1 MSFTRLC
8 QEPRLNPDFIV
19 SSIISQVK
27 YVMKTHENRR
37 TGRSNLR
44 QIVLGFV
51 VGAAFG
57 TVTLLVRHTQRQLH
71 VATALNNSQRF
82 DSLIPPPQR
91 KCHCD
96 DARVRGG
103 EDSASTT
110 STRQGSEENATQ
122 DFDPQAPAVI
132 VTKIQGDSTFG
143 ALNQMLCLLKYAYN
157 HRVNYDIVVFS
168 ADPISDENLEAL
180 RATIA
185 PANLNVVV
193 DNPGLQVM
201 VDALPEDQRK
211 HLLQRCGNAR
221 DSSDLVWRTLC
232 NETTSAGSTVMPIAY
247 NWQAEFRALHIWKHP
262 ALTKYKYM
270 LWMDTD
276 AFCTRVWQ
284 KDPIATMRRNDLVL
298 LFDKFP
304 AGRANGVEFVNKT
317 MEAFGHRVCEI
328 AMKNGKLYAVTGYCK
343 RAKFLRQ
350 VYGFFHVTDL
360 DFYRSEPV
368 TKWLKIMIGDSKFS
382 RMYDDQIGV
391 TMPAAYYAGNR
402 SWDMRHHGLHMSVMH
417 NFVMDGNDDERTG
430 SYFRFWEHEAE
441 ETFPEAYGHCKIVV
455 RG

>member
-1 MSFTRLC
+1 
-8 QEPRLNPDFIV
+8 
-19 SSIISQVK
+19 
-27 YVMKTHENRR
+27 MKKPENRK
-37 TGRSNLR
+37 TGRSTLR
-44 QIVLGFV
+44 QVVLGFF
-51 VGAAFG
+51 VGASCG
-57 TVTLLVRHTQRQLH
+57 TVTLLVVHTQRQLQ
-71 VATALNNSQRF
+71 VATISNNNPMF
-82 DSLIPPPQR
+82 NSLIPPPQR
-91 KCHCD
+91 KCNCD

-103 EDSASTT
+103 EDSVSNT
-110 STRQGSEENATQ
+110 SAKEQVQGSEQDARQ

-157 HRVNYDIVVFS
+157 YRVNYDIVVFS
-168 ADPISDENLEAL
+168 ADPLSEENLATL

-185 PANLNVVV
+185 PANLNFVV

-201 VDALPEDQRK
+201 VDALPEDRRK

-221 DSSDLVWRTLC
+221 HSSDLVWQTRC

-262 ALTKYKYM
+262 ALAKYKYM

-276 AFCTRVWQ
+276 AFCTRVWRQ
-284 KDPIATMRRNDLVL
+284 DPIAMMRRNDLVI
-298 LFDKFP
+298 LFDNFP
-304 AGRANGVEFVNKT
+304 AGRANGIEFVNKT

-328 AMKNGKLYAVTGYCK
+328 AMKDGKLYAVTGYCK

-350 VYGFFHVTDL
+350 VHGFFHVTDL
-360 DFYRSEPV
+360 DFYRSDPV
-368 TKWLKIMIGDSKFS
+368 TNWLKIMIGDTKFS

-391 TMPAAYYAGNR
+391 TMPAAFYAGNR

-430 SYFRFWEHEAE
+430 SYFRFWEHDAE
-441 ETFPEAYGHCKIVV
+441 ETFPEAYGQCKIVV